1 MVSTPAS
8 NVITSDKKQPM
19 KKTVSFGGRQARG
32 SLKSDSPINH
42 NGTPSSQD
50 GGSGEPVVDAELP
63 PLTSCANEPFRATN
77 KNTQGKKEEVLIDVT
92 TEKIIYSLGETV
104 QLEITIDN
112 QSKKPLKEVGV
123 ALMKRASNF
132 RSIKGQRRLA
142 SERTLKVH
150 SEMLNPEG
158 AVLPIAPNSTASF
171 KGTFT
176 IPTGLPPTTFGD
188 PMGLNEVLYFVRVFV
203 GSKGKEAVLLG
214 IDIKG

>member
-32 SLKSDSPINH
+32 SLKADSPINP

-50 GGSGEPVVDAELP
+50 GGGGEPVVDTELP
-63 PLTSCANEPFRATN
+63 PLTSSANEPFRATN
-77 KNTQGKKEEVLIDVT
+77 KDGKKEEVLIDVT

-150 SEMLNPEG
+150 TEMFNPEG
-158 AVLPIAPNSTASF
+158 VLPIAPNSIATF

-188 PMGLNEVLYFVRVFV
+188 PMGVNEVLYFVRVFV
-203 GSKGKEAVLLG
+203 GPKGKEAVLLG